1 MAYPQFYPQYNPQT
15 YPQQQSQSAFLTC
28 RGEMEARNYPISYG
42 TSITFKDET
51 APYIY
56 TKTMGFSQLDTP
68 RFEKFRIV
76 KEEALEAQVDNLP
89 TKSDNEA
96 IWAEIEALKKAV
108 FKKKAKEVANDDTE

>member
-1 MAYPQFYPQYNPQT
+1 MAYQMYPQY
-15 YPQQQSQSAFLTC
+15 QQYQQNQNTFVC
-28 RGEMEARNYPISYG
+28 VRNEMEARNYPIAFG

-76 KEEALEAQVDNLP
+76 REDVTQPETTNVS
-89 TKSDNEA
+89 SDDLNER
-96 IWAEIEALKKAV
+96 IEQMRAEIEALKKAV
-108 FKKKAKEVANDDTE
+108 FKKKTKEVADDDSE

>member
-1 MAYPQFYPQYNPQT
+1 
-15 YPQQQSQSAFLTC
+15 
-28 RGEMEARNYPISYG
+28 MEARNYPVAYG
-42 TSITFKDET
+42 ASVTFKDET

-76 KEEALEAQVDNLP
+76 KEEALEPQVENVSTTND
-89 TKSDNEA
+89 TEA

-108 FKKKAKEVANDDTE
+108 FKKKAKEVADDDSE